1 MCCLSCLKYK
11 QSMRCG
17 RESWLSGYG
26 RRLMLRRSWVQIP
39 GLYTVWLF
47 FHIPVCYKNCIDVC
61 LKKTENTRNRGWEWP
76 IKKTNYDMGDR
87 ISSMDPSAS
96 SIMRP
101 YVRIPSTSELF
112 LKKFNCYMERTKI
125 NKRPGLF

>member
-1 MCCLSCLKYK
+1 
-11 QSMRCG
+11 
-17 RESWLSGYG
+17 
-26 RRLMLRRSWVQIP
+26 MLRRSWVQIP

-96 SIMRP
+96 AIMRP